1 MVGKKCVVIIGMLI
15 LLPAFSLWAQT
26 PGPDAALGEK
36 LVRAL
41 FANPAAV
48 KMSKAFQTVHQ
59 GKALQREE
67 AARSTKGIDL
77 QDYRLSDFKVTREA
91 NILVVTYT
99 FTGQSTLEG
108 KKMGTG
114 PAPRLSVFIDT
125 GKEWQWLAHGN
136 FSAVQ

>member
-1 MVGKKCVVIIGMLI
+1 MGKKCVAIIGMLI

-91 NILVVTYT
+91 NILVVPTPLRP
-99 FTGQSTLEG
+99 FHPSKQKDGHWTGAQ
-108 KKMGTG
+108 
-114 PAPRLSVFIDT
+114 LSVFIDM
-125 GKEWQWLAHGN
+125 GKEWQ
-136 FSAVQ
+136 